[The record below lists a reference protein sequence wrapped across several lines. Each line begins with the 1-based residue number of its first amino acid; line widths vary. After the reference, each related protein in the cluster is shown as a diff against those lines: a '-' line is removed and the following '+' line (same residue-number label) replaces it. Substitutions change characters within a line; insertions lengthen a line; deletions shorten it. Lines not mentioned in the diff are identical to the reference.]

1 MHNKVAELRSC
12 ATQVAAAS
20 ARKEAAATAAAAEGR
35 AQAADTAAASLRA
48 RLDQTSA
55 EVASAITSGQESSK
69 VPHPAPFT
77 CAIPACCLA
86 LQGCRN
92 AKALLISL
100 GRSLMH
106 VHGHPMCR
114 AHRLMGHTCMLA
126 GTHPGAC

>member
-69 VPHPAPFT
+69 VPHPLHLRVPF
-77 CAIPACCLA
+77 PLA
-86 LQGCRN
+86 
-92 AKALLISL
+92 ALPYKVVVMPK
-100 GRSLMH
+100 R
-106 VHGHPMCR
+106 C
-114 AHRLMGHTCMLA
+114 
-126 GTHPGAC
+126 